1 MVRKRGGSEPI
12 LLPPGIDHGTYYPR
26 GRVPHQGRH
35 VLVLARGQRWRGIQ
49 VLLDAMELVKREVRD
64 VKLIAAG
71 DPGKRLETFCPV
83 EYVSPSDDELAKL
96 YSACDV
102 FVLPSFLEG
111 MPVPPLEAM
120 ACGGAVVMTD
130 CMGNRDYSLNGENC
144 LVVPPRDQD
153 SLAEAIVQVL
163 TDNALSER
171 LRRNGPPTAAP
182 WTYERMGQIF
192 VESIESR

>member
-1 MVRKRGGSEPI
+1 
-12 LLPPGIDHGTYYPR
+12 
-26 GRVPHQGRH
+26 
-35 VLVLARGQRWRGIQ
+35 